1 MLFWRPGPNLWFGV
15 RLPWTLADPWIWNKS
30 WRLASRLLMVMGVT
44 ALISWRAFFISTA
57 HLVGLTCLYTVILYR
72 WKYGT
77 WRFWKSRGWIN
88 FHPVVRCVECG
99 HFQKLHSHADLQG
112 SCEVCGAKLPDRQ
125 VGIVV
130 LFRIIRTKVG
140 SLWHS
145 VAKRF
150 HRTAAENTIRK

>member
-99 HFQKLHSHADLQG
+99 HFQKLHSHADLKG
-112 SCEVCGAKLPDRQ
+112 ACEVCGAKLPDRQ
-125 VGIVV
+125 VGIIP

-140 SLWHS
+140 SLKQS
-145 VAKRF
+145 VAKHF
-150 HRTAAENTIRK
+150 HRTAAENSIRK

>member
-44 ALISWRAFFISTA
+44 ALISWRAFFLSTA

-88 FHPVVRCVECG
+88 FHPVVRCIKCG

-112 SCEVCGAKLPDRQ
+112 ACEVCGAKLPDRQ
-125 VGIVV
+125 VGIIP
-130 LFRIIRTKVG
+130 LFRIIRTKLG
-140 SLWHS
+140 SLGHR
-145 VAKRF
+145 VAKHF
-150 HRTAAENTIRK
+150 HRTAAENSIRK